1 MIMKDLKFTQFL
13 HEVEDTQFETNTT
26 ATGTVTI
33 QQTIRND
40 LRKEGVKALKA
51 DLEQLYGE
59 EFDIV
64 ETKEGLVIVAEN
76 GPGDFTF
83 SWEIKNTIKSIDYD
97 PFIEAQKYED
107 AMAEAAAKKEAREQ
121 EEAEK
126 QRRIAERRAQ
136 RIKEVEAEKAKY
148 NK

>member
-1 MIMKDLKFTQFL
+1 MKDLKFTQFL
-13 HEVEDTQFETNTT
+13 HEVENIQFETNTT

-51 DLEQLYGE
+51 DLEQFYGK

-76 GPGDFTF
+76 EPGDFTF

-107 AMAEAAAKKEAREQ
+107 AIAEAAAKKEAREQ